1 MKNHW
6 IIYLFIICHVCGL
19 IYGNLELTQSYA
31 SQLNHP
37 DKHGY
42 QSVVPGTEKHKYGYQ
57 LKASGKHFHHTSTEK
72 DGVRLG
78 CYGYEVEGKQYVTQY
93 VADARGYRL
102 VTSED
107 QITVYPKF
115 GAPEGKAQF
124 GFRPFDDDDDAPRNV
139 RYFFPKGCKGIDVQI
154 DNSSRLRSL
163 KIFDKSAKLPVTFKP
178 VKPDTYFYNT
188 PPPNYPGPSNI
199 YAPNMIHVPTARP
212 PLMIAHRPQTPQSTY
227 LAPEKPTN
235 TYLPPDSS
243 SVAPE
248 KPDITYLPPEQPDNT
263 YLPPAEPENSYLPP
277 EEPENTYL
285 PPEEPE
291 NTYLP
296 PEKPTNTYL
305 TPDKPN
311 NTYLPPQNPTNTY
324 LPPVDSTSEEIPSVD
339 LVTDEPDNIPID
351 PVPEETDNIPV
362 DPVPEETDNIPVDPV
377 PEETDNIPVHP
388 LPEIPD
394 NTYLPPEEPD
404 NTYLPPNEP
413 DNTYIPPPTSNNTYI
428 QPIDETDLLPPLCST
443 ESCCK
448 DSIGKVVIPIKLKGQ
463 NSNNCCN
470 YAKLI
475 LPIKFFDDVDFKKF
489 KQSLPQELDTNKII
503 RQILENLL

>member
-31 SQLNHP
+31 SQVNLP

-57 LKASGKHFHHTSTEK
+57 LKTSGKHFHHTSTEK

-78 CYGYEVEGKQYVTQY
+78 CYGFEVEGKQYVTQY

-163 KIFDKSAKLPVTFKP
+163 KIFDKSDKSAKLPVIFKP
-178 VKPDTYFYNT
+178 VKPDSYFYNT
-188 PPPNYPGPSNI
+188 PPPNYPGPANI

-212 PLMIAHRPQTPQSTY
+212 PLMVDHRPQAPQSTD
-227 LAPEKPTN
+227 LPSSDPTN
-235 TYLPPDSS
+235 
-243 SVAPE
+243 V
-248 KPDITYLPPEQPDNT
+248 YLPPEQPDNT
-263 YLPPAEPENSYLPP
+263 YLPPDTTTLAPEQPDNTYLPP
-277 EEPENTYL
+277 DKPDNTYLPPVEPENTYL
-285 PPEEPE
+285 PPGEPE

-305 TPDKPN
+305 PPQKPN
-311 NTYLPPQNPTNTY
+311 NTYLPPQTPTNTY
-324 LPPVDSTSEEIPSVD
+324 IPPLDSTTEVPASVD
-339 LVTDEPDNIPID
+339 LVTDEPDNIP
-351 PVPEETDNIPV
+351 V
-362 DPVPEETDNIPVDPV
+362 D
-377 PEETDNIPVHP
+377 P
-388 LPEIPD
+388 LPEEPD
-394 NTYLPPEEPD
+394 NTYLPPDEPD

-413 DNTYIPPPTSNNTYI
+413 NNTYIPPPTPNNTYI
-428 QPIDETDLLPPLCST
+428 PPIEAIPSTTEEIDLLPPHCPT
-443 ESCCK
+443 TACCK
-448 DSIGKVVIPIKLKGQ
+448 DSLGKIVIPIKLKGQ
-463 NSNNCCN
+463 KSDDCCN
-470 YAKLI
+470 VAKII
-475 LPIKFFDDVDFKKF
+475 LPIKYFHDVDYKKL
-489 KQSLPQELDTNKII
+489 KESLPEIDTNMII
-503 RQILENLL
+503 RHILENLL